1 MIRDQRSFVE
11 AFACVKLGRNHRLDQ
26 VTALVRWSRFEK
38 RLCKLEPDGAGR
50 PPFDPLVMFKALL
63 LQQWYGLSDAQLEE
77 ALNDRVSFRRFLGLA
92 LDADA
97 PDHTTICRFRNR
109 LVAAGL
115 MGRLFAEFDR
125 QMEERG
131 LVLKHGTMVDATL
144 VEAACGRPPRGAEE
158 DAPDQ
163 DARFAKREGQPG
175 STYGYKAHVGV
186 DQGTRLI
193 RSALLTPAN
202 INETSVADALI
213 RGDERAVYGDK
224 AYATKAAPTAQGG
237 RHQGPHHAQELGW
250 RAAADAVAE
259 ATQCVDRA
267 AAGER
272 GDGVRGAQAAHG
284 LRARPI
290 PRFDQECRAS
300 SAAHPCLQHAA
311 RLGPGALTLQVR
323 PNEGKSPPQTRA
335 TGKKPADPNDMSTT
349 HPSNRITQRSP
360 GRGGWVHAVPHAPG
374 SHPHQTVKS

>member
-1 MIRDQRSFVE
+1 MIRDQQSFVE
-11 AFACVKLGRNHRLDQ
+11 AFASVKLGRNHRLDQ

-38 RLCKLEPDGAGR
+38 TLRKLEPEAAGR

-77 ALNDRVSFRRFLGLA
+77 ALNDRVSFRRFVGLG

-131 LVLKHGTMVDATL
+131 LVLKQGTMVDATL

-158 DAPDQ
+158 DALDH
-163 DARFAKREGQPG
+163 DARFAKREGQSG

-186 DQGTRLI
+186 DRGTRLI

-202 INETSVADALI
+202 VNETSVADALI

-224 AYATKAAPTAQGG
+224 AYATRARRQWLKAAGIKDRIMHKSWGG
-237 RHQGPHHAQELGW
+237 GPPLTPWQKRRNALIAPR
-250 RAAADAVAE
+250 RASVETVFAVLKRRMAY
-259 ATQCVDRA
+259 V
-267 AAGER
+267 
-272 GDGVRGAQAAHG
+272 
-284 LRARPI
+284 RARYVGLI
-290 PRFDQECRAS
+290 KNTAHLLLLALAYNMRRAS
-300 SAAHPCLQHAA
+300 
-311 RLGPGALTLQVR
+311 AL
-323 PNEGKSPPQTRA
+323 A
-335 TGKKPADPNDMSTT
+335 F
-349 HPSNRITQRSP
+349 
-360 GRGGWVHAVPHAPG
+360 
-374 SHPHQTVKS
+374 